1 MMTRAGETCLLFLL
15 DRWPSAMRLLLL
27 VAALTTVS
35 VKTEQPQTSKIVQK
49 LEAPTI
55 IDPHSNKLV
64 LRCEY
69 DLGGKELYS
78 VDWYK
83 YDKMLFRY
91 KPTLSPPGSAFSEAS
106 DDVQV
111 NLAESSGK
119 QLTLEGHADFR
130 KNIKAYQGT
139 YACEVSVEHTFQSD
153 IAVANVS
160 AAILP
165 NSPPILQGLAPYYQV
180 DDRLDVNCRS
190 APSYPPAEIVFY
202 INKNKMPPA
211 YVRYD
216 KTAYPLDEYDI
227 VPSKAFLSLLLTR
240 KHFPDGNLNV
250 ACKAVIP
257 RIATA
262 PEYKTE
268 KRASLAASNQRLAQ
282 ELPST
287 SANSSSSAF
296 GSSLMLL
303 IIVNTLF
310 IL

>member
-69 DLGGKELYS
+69 DLG
-78 VDWYK
+78 
-83 YDKMLFRY
+83 
-91 KPTLSPPGSAFSEAS
+91 AFSEAS

>member
-130 KNIKAYQGT
+130 KI
-139 YACEVSVEHTFQSD
+139 
-153 IAVANVS
+153 ANVS